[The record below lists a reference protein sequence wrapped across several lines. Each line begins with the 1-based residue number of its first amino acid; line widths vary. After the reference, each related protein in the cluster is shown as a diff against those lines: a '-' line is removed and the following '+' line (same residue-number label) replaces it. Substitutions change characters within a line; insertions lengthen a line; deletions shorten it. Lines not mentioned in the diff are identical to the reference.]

1 LKDALPRGDVIE
13 ILISGNIG
21 PALDHL
27 SKMVEVKQIIP
38 LKPPNKLRLY
48 VSHAETNLPL
58 IMESL
63 VKEGLRVDS
72 VVVKE
77 PSLDDVFLHY
87 TGETL

>member
-1 LKDALPRGDVIE
+1 MQ
-13 ILISGNIG
+13 S
-21 PALDHL
+21 ALDHL
-27 SKMVEVKQIIP
+27 GKMLDVKQIIS

-48 VSHAETNLPL
+48 VGQAETNLPV
-58 IMESL
+58 IMETL

-77 PSLDDVFLHY
+77 PSLDDVFLHF